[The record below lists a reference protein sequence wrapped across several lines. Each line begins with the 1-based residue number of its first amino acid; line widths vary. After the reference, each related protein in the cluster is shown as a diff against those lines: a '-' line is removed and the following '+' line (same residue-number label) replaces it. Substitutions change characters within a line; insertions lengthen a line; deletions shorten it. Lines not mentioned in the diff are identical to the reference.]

1 MRYIFLILSFLL
13 LSTICYAKTYTFE
26 KQCNPQQLF
35 DEIVAGE
42 IDLEGQDQIGYI
54 NTYDDGKKI
63 EIVIKDGVEIDEAKL
78 NQIIENHKPKSKEEI
93 KQERQK
99 RIKELEGKLGIT
111 REELKELL
119 Q

>member
-1 MRYIFLILSFLL
+1 MRYVIIVLILLTAN
-13 LSTICYAKTYTFE
+13 LSYAKTYTFE

-35 DEIVAGE
+35 AEIIAGG
-42 IDLEGQDQIGYI
+42 IDLEDQIGYL
-54 NTYDDGKKI
+54 NTYNDGKKI